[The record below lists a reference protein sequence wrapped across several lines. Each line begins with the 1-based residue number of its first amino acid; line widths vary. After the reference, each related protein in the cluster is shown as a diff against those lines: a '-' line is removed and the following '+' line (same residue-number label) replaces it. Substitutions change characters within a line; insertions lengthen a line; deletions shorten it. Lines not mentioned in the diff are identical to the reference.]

1 MHRIPSVTHF
11 IMTNAA
17 TLLLVLAISPFAAAQ
32 QVPLRAR
39 SARLPSA
46 ERVVGEYIKAIGG
59 KKRVAAVKDASY
71 EWAVHKEG
79 ASSGTAQIEMLASS
93 SVRMSLQIDGV
104 QSHFG
109 VSGSSV
115 WEQTAEGV
123 IRTATDMTANESRL
137 QAILLASR
145 FVNYGKIN
153 VLARVTGIENSS
165 TGPQY
170 VVQFS
175 ARNGARVRTWFSTS
189 TKLLTRMVEE
199 FSNRTA
205 EFSDYQNNDGI
216 LEPYRVSI
224 EAKDTGPFSMTLQR
238 VVYNKGLTLAAFDP
252 PARGNTVDIAALLKD
267 LQANQGKIDE
277 RVAEYY
283 YTQKET
289 EREINDKG
297 ELKKETVKIYEVF
310 PVPGRG
316 SVLKL
321 VSENG
326 TPLSQ
331 ERAEKEQK
339 RVGEELE
346 KAERERL
353 KEKEKRE
360 RQSKETVNN
369 KKDEDREP
377 GILTFLRVCD
387 FVSPRAERLG
397 NREAVVFDFRGKPGF
412 RPSNRQESLV
422 SKLVG
427 SAWIDPI
434 DKVVIRIEA
443 KFAEGFKVGGGLLL
457 SLKPGAAFVLEQTR
471 LEDGVWLPKF
481 AQANLSYK
489 LLLLAGGTVNKTSE
503 WSDYHRIKTE
513 TGDYKLDAPATANPT
528 KP

>member
-1 MHRIPSVTHF
+1 
-11 IMTNAA
+11 MTNAA

-32 QVPLRAR
+32 QVPLGAR

-46 ERVVGEYIKAIGG
+46 ERVVGQYIKAIGG

-71 EWAVHKEG
+71 EWTVHKEG
-79 ASSGTAQIEMLASS
+79 ASSGTAQIEMLAPSS
-93 SVRMSLQIDGV
+93 ARMSLHIDGV

-115 WEQTAEGV
+115 WEQTAEGE

-189 TKLLTRMVEE
+189 TKLLTRMVQES
-199 FSNRTA
+199 SNRTA
-205 EFSDYQNNDGI
+205 EFDDYQSIEGI
-216 LEPYRVSI
+216 LEPHRVRLD
-224 EAKDTGPFSMTLQR
+224 AKETGQLSMTLQR
-238 VVYNKGLTLAAFDP
+238 VVYNRGLALASFDP
-252 PARGNTVDIAALLKD
+252 PTPRNSIDIAALLKE
-267 LQANQGKIDE
+267 LQANQDKIDE
-277 RVAEYY
+277 RVADYY

-289 EREINDKG
+289 KREINDKG
-297 ELKKETVKIYEVF
+297 ELKKETVNVYEVF

-326 TPLSQ
+326 TPLSP

-339 RVGEELE
+339 RVGDELE

-353 KEKEKRE
+353 KEKDKRE
-360 RQSKETVNN
+360 RLSKEGLN

-387 FVSPRAERLG
+387 FVSPREERLG
-397 NREAVVFDFRGKPGF
+397 NRKAIVFDFRGKSGF

-434 DKVVIRIEA
+434 DKVVIRLEA

-471 LEDGVWLPKF
+471 LDEGVWLPKF

-489 LLLLAGGTVNKTSE
+489 LFLLAGGTVNETVE
-503 WSDYHRIKTE
+503 WSDYRRIKTE
-513 TGDYKLDAPATANPT
+513 AQDYKLDAPVAADPT